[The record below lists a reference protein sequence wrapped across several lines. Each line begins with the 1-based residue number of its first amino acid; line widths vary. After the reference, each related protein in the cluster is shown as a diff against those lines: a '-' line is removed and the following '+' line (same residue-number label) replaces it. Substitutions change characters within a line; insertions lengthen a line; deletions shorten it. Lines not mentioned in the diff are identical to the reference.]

1 MKTLAD
7 FGTVWEG
14 DRGGLGIAVGRR
26 SGPRVADGG
35 GGDGYKTEETDFRRA
50 PWPRDRGDLIRPA
63 QAADSISNKLQ
74 PVEDQTAGDTG
85 DRPTR

>member
-7 FGTVWEG
+7 FGTVWARV
-14 DRGGLGIAVGRR
+14 RGGLGIAVERR
-26 SGPRVADGG
+26 GGPRAADGG
-35 GGDGYKTEETDFRRA
+35 GGDGYKTEETCFRGV

-74 PVEDQTAGDTG
+74 TVEDQTAGDTG
-85 DRPTR
+85 GRPTQ